1 MAHSTSDWPLFCARC
16 SVELKPGSGGY
27 YKVKIE
33 AVADPAGPEISNED
47 LQADIEGEIK
57 KLISTME
64 QMPASEA
71 MDQVHRR
78 LSFCLCTPCYRRW
91 IENPTG

>member
-1 MAHSTSDWPLFCARC
+1 LTGEWPLFCARC
-16 SVELKPGSGGY
+16 SGELKPGSGGY
-27 YKVKIE
+27 YLVTVE
-33 AVADPAGPEISNED
+33 AVADPAGPEISDDD
-47 LQADIEGEIK
+47 LQGDIEGEIR

-78 LSFCLCTPCYRRW
+78 LNFCLCTPCYRTW